1 MQNIDIVVGDEIER
15 VALPDP
21 SDQWAEGLAW
31 GDASFLLTPA
41 WIAKHA
47 HMRWRLGMYD
57 EILGGGRWSLAEEVV
72 FCLLSGFGIRAETA
86 EAALLHLRDAG
97 LFDRRP
103 SRDRIEALLRQPL
116 SMADG
121 RRCRYRFPAKRADYV
136 HGALERLDELELI
149 TGDLALRDAL
159 LTVRGIGP
167 KTASFIVR
175 NFLGSDN
182 VAVLDIH
189 VLRAC
194 SIARI
199 LPRDFDLTRDYAGLE
214 RRFLAFA
221 RAASIPASVL
231 DATIW
236 QMTRELDPRDMGAAD
251 RLNRCLQSSEGLPV
265 ACFDPYATLPSDLMI
280 LDRGELGGRKQE
292 EILIGV

>member
-15 VALPDP
+15 VTLPDP
-21 SDQWAEGLAW
+21 SDQWADGLAW

-86 EAALLHLRDAG
+86 EAALLHLQDAG
-97 LFDRRP
+97 LFRHRL
-103 SRDRIEALLRQPL
+103 SRDRIEALLREPL
-116 SMADG
+116 VMAGG

-136 HGALERLDELELI
+136 HGALERLGRLQGA
-149 TGDLALRDAL
+149 TGDLALRDTL
-159 LTVRGIGP
+159 LTIRGIGP

-175 NFLGSDN
+175 NFLGSNN

-194 SIARI
+194 VIARI
-199 LPRDFDLTRDYAGLE
+199 FPHDFDLTRDYARLE
-214 RRFLAFA
+214 QRFLAFA
-221 RAASIPASVL
+221 QAASVPASVL

-236 QMTRELDPRDMGAAD
+236 QMTREIDPREMQAAD
-251 RLNRCLQSSEGLPV
+251 RFNRCLKFSEGLPV
-265 ACFDPYATLPSDLMI
+265 ACFDPYATLPADLLI
-280 LDRGELGGRKQE
+280 LGRGDSGGRKQE
-292 EILIGV
+292 EILIGI